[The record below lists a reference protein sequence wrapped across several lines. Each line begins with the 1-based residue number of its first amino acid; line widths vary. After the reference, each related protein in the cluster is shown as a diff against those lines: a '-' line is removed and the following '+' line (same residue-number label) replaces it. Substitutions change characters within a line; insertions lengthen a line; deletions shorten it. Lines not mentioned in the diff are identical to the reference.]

1 MGEQSAQEQ
10 VECAVEVVSSERG
23 SQPATDLH
31 LLWLPCVVEAGLDA
45 RRGPH
50 AVHACALCAHKA
62 QPTLLALCPTRR
74 PASGDGHNKGVQAI
88 RRGGEGGDE
97 GKGRL

>member
-1 MGEQSAQEQ
+1 M
-10 VECAVEVVSSERG
+10 EVVRSERG

-50 AVHACALCAHKA
+50 AVHACALSAHKA
-62 QPTLLALCPTRR
+62 QPTLLALCPPETRTVADTTEVCK
-74 PASGDGHNKGVQAI
+74 PY
-88 RRGGEGGDE
+88 GEGVKE
-97 GKGRL
+97 GKVEGKAMRA